1 MFKTIFSSAL
11 CLTML
16 CGAAYGQAAA
26 QAPAPAQPKPLTL
39 AIGRI
44 TVNPSVVDAV
54 KSTGDDNSLARVIE
68 GMEVQLR
75 DAIVS
80 TGKFQI
86 VERNANSMKSVQ
98 EEHALIS
105 SGLVDKTKP
114 GTAQIGDFTGANF
127 IIVTQVTDYQD
138 FTKKQENEGT
148 GTTVVLRKIRMEM
161 SSWILDTS
169 TTEVLQTSTFQLE
182 AKDLQQLRESIETS
196 AGTTSDKL
204 YSQLGKDLARHVVR
218 DIVYKQ
224 FPPRI
229 LAKTGDVVTIQLSKG
244 TGAKKG
250 EKWDVFALGKNL
262 KDPYTGKDLGP
273 EEIYIGQVELTRI
286 NPDKSQA
293 KPVEDNG
300 IEAGCIV
307 RPSET
312 DDKDE

>member
-1 MFKTIFSSAL
+1 MI
-11 CLTML
+11 
-16 CGAAYGQAAA
+16 CGATYLQAADET
-26 QAPAPAQPKPLTL
+26 PAPVQPKPLTL

-44 TVNPSVVDAV
+44 TVNPSVIDAV

-86 VERNANSMKSVQ
+86 VERNADSMKSVQ

-114 GTAQIGDFTGANF
+114 GTAQIGEFTGANY

-138 FTKKQENEGT
+138 FTKKQESEGT
-148 GTTVVLRKIRMEM
+148 GTTAVLRKIRMEM
-161 SSWILDTS
+161 SSWIIDTA

-182 AKDLQQLRESIETS
+182 AKDLQQLRDSIETS
-196 AGTTSDKL
+196 DGTTSDRL
-204 YSQLGKDLARHVVR
+204 YSVLGKDLARHVVR

-224 FPPRI
+224 FPPRV
-229 LAKTGDVVTIQLSKG
+229 LAKTGDVVTIQIGKG

-250 EKWDVFALGKNL
+250 EKWDIFALGKNL
-262 KDPYTGKDLGP
+262 KDPDTGKNLGP
-273 EEIYIGQVELTRI
+273 EEIYIGQVELTRV

-293 KPVEDNG
+293 KPIEDNG
-300 IEAGCIV
+300 IDAGAIA
-307 RPSET
+307 RPSESEEKE
-312 DDKDE
+312 DK